1 MSIDVPPKFVP
12 KFLQAPSALSGAP
25 ASGGVEA
32 DVDPCAVPS
41 TPEQVLE
48 FQSRVPDGRT
58 PLTFYQKELAR
69 LLSLGKK
76 TKEIADQLKCSTQFV
91 YACMKN
97 PQIVEEAERYR
108 DRLFEGDVSDRL
120 KELNASAFGVME
132 QILRDPG
139 EKANLR
145 LDAAKWILEK
155 TTGKAI
161 QAIDVQSSTLEAFH
175 KLLGDM
181 SQRGET
187 LDVTPKELGEGA
199 QQLTGEIEE
208 VSGFDPMTWVNEN
221 T

>member
-1 MSIDVPPKFVP
+1 MSDVSPGFVP
-12 KFLQAPSALSGAP
+12 KFLTPAPESEPEPDGASLE
-25 ASGGVEA
+25 AS
-32 DVDPCAVPS
+32 
-41 TPEQVLE
+41 PEQVIE
-48 FQSRVPDGRT
+48 FQTRLPDGVR

-76 TKEIADQLKCSTQFV
+76 AKEIAEQMRCSLQFV

-97 PQIVEEAERYR
+97 PQIIEEAERYR

-132 QILRDPG
+132 DIIRNPA

-155 TTGKAI
+155 TTGKAV

-187 LDVTPKELGEGA
+187 LDVTPREAGNP
-199 QQLTGEIEE
+199 QLSGDTAET
-208 VSGFDPMTWVNEN
+208 SGFDPATWVSEN